1 MLCDVWKI
9 WKLLANKLKI
19 ILLHNAFVNKPR
31 GNMHKLME
39 IKRHDNNTEC
49 ELHEDDSENE
59 ILSGSYFLYRAY
71 CIDSRYK
78 EERKY

>member
-19 ILLHNAFVNKPR
+19 ILLHNAFANKPR

-39 IKRHDNNTEC
+39 IKRHDNNSKC
-49 ELHEDDSENE
+49 ELQEDDNRNE
-59 ILSGSYFLYRAY
+59 ILLSTWFLEVGV
-71 CIDSRYK
+71 K
-78 EERKY
+78 L